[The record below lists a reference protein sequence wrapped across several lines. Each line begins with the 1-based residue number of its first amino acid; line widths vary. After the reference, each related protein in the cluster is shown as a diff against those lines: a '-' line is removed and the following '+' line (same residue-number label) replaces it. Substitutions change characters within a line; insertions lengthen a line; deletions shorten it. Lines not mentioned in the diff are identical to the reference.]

1 MSYVVLPSSENRF
14 PRVLTV
20 LIRCRPLVSLPHY
33 TVTLL
38 FSQDDYTHLKMG
50 DVVQDGVQIGGPPA
64 SRKPNLDCSPLQLL
78 LLGNLVIA
86 IVLGIVGVTQNR
98 NALTPTL
105 KQQLDIS
112 LAFSIIGLLS
122 GAVAIISQVL
132 LLFDKFSKSLALPIV
147 FVVFVGV
154 TFICFAIATGVSY
167 KDLVVYTGAWLLS
180 AAWIAFV
187 SLVMTLIFFFMDL
200 KQGIV

>member
-1 MSYVVLPSSENRF
+1 
-14 PRVLTV
+14 
-20 LIRCRPLVSLPHY
+20 
-33 TVTLL
+33 
-38 FSQDDYTHLKMG
+38 MG
-50 DVVQDGVQIGGPPA
+50 DVVKDGVQIGGPPA
-64 SRKPNLDCSPLQLL
+64 SRRPNLDCSPLQLL
-78 LLGNLVIA
+78 LLGNLIIA
-86 IVLGIVGVTQNR
+86 VVLGIVGVTQNR
-98 NALTPTL
+98 NALTPNL
-105 KQQLDIS
+105 QQQLDIS

-122 GAVAIISQVL
+122 GAVAVISQVL
-132 LLFDKFSKSLALPIV
+132 ILFDKFNKGLTLPII

-187 SLVMTLIFFFMDL
+187 SLIMTLIFFFMDL